1 MNLASDL
8 SAALPFL
15 QAQAE
20 SLMLDSCIIDRPGE
34 PVTDPETGAVT
45 PSYTPVYE
53 GKCKVQLGASQ
64 AASPEAG
71 GAVFNVQR
79 SRLDLPIGV
88 GPIETGDRV
97 RITAARFNPALADNV
112 YRVTELFEKTWQ
124 TAQRIPVEELT

>member
-1 MNLASDL
+1 MNLAADL
-8 SAALPFL
+8 TAALPFL

-20 SLMLDSCIIDRPGE
+20 ALMVDTCIIDRPGE

-53 GKCKVQLGASQ
+53 GKCKVQLTASQ

-71 GAVFNVQR
+71 GAVFTVQR
-79 SRLDLPIGV
+79 GRVDLPVGA
-88 GPIETGDRV
+88 GPIETGDRA
-97 RITAARFNPALADNV
+97 RITAARFNPALVGNV
-112 YRVTELFEKTWQ
+112 YRVTELFEKTWP